1 MLYFSDLRIA
11 LYIKKVNE
19 QNETL
24 DEIETILYNK
34 DEVMLMNNA
43 WDRIFVKDVLAC
55 VYVTKS
61 MNRIYHNDRPLHG
74 LVLNTENAERD
85 YYFSDGTKMHT
96 EGESLFYLP
105 KGSTY
110 EIEFLKNEGAC
121 YCINFDADIES
132 EPFSFVCSKY
142 EDILHEFKIAEKAW
156 RQNDRYRHTLAL
168 RTLYSCIYR
177 IQRENERLY
186 LPSKTQQL
194 LAPAM
199 ERLKEGF
206 LDNSL
211 TVTELSSLCGMSE
224 VYFRRLF
231 MNCYGM
237 SPKEYMI
244 SRRISYAK
252 NLLATGDFSVGE
264 VALLCGYSEPCH
276 FSREFVR
283 RVGVSP
289 REYVEK

>member
-1 MLYFSDLRIA
+1 
-11 LYIKKVNE
+11 
-19 QNETL
+19 
-24 DEIETILYNK
+24 
-34 DEVMLMNNA
+34 MNNS
-43 WDRIFVKDVLAC
+43 WNKVVISEVSTC
-55 VYVTKS
+55 VYVPKGGGRVFHS
-61 MNRIYHNDRPLHG
+61 NRPQHG
-74 LVLNTENAERD
+74 FVLNRLD
-85 YYFSDGTKMHT
+85 YEADYLFSDGRVMHT
-96 EGESLFYLP
+96 TGGSLFYLP

-110 EIEFLKNEGAC
+110 EVRCHPTGVEEKNQGAC

-142 EDILHEFKIAEKAW
+142 EDIRHEFKMAEKAW
-156 RQNDRYRHTLAL
+156 RQNDTYRYSLAL
-168 RTLYSCIYR
+168 RTIYSCIYR
-177 IQRENERLY
+177 MQKETERLY
-186 LPSKTQQL
+186 LPGKTQQL
-194 LAPAM
+194 LSPAV

-211 TVTELSSLCGMSE
+211 TVSELSSLCGVSE